1 MSPADLPVKV
11 AAKIT
16 YGLLADKTLPIAGA
30 ARNDQ
35 LDHVAERC
43 ANRPNCV
50 NPAHLDRVTARENS
64 VRYRRTQ
71 ATSSRFTGV
80 NRTKHGWRVEIMIDG
95 HRRHVGVFRDEV
107 AAANA
112 YDAALI
118 TAGLAP
124 VNFPE
129 VAS

>member
-11 AAKIT
+11 AAKT
-16 YGLLADKTLPIAGA
+16 AVDGASGCWLWTGTL
-30 ARNDQ
+30 
-35 LDHVAERC
+35 
-43 ANRPNCV
+43 
-50 NPAHLDRVTARENS
+50 
-64 VRYRRTQ
+64 
-71 ATSSRFTGV
+71 
-80 NRTKHGWRVEIMIDG
+80 